1 MKLRFKVL
9 TGFLVLA
16 LMLSVAG
23 VWSIVELQS
32 ISAGVQDILD
42 ENYKS
47 IVSAKTMLEAL
58 EREDSGL
65 LLLML
70 GRWEEG
76 RSIIAAA
83 DSQFNAG
90 FNIAAHNLTIPGEA
104 AYVEAIE
111 TSYRAYKEIWERPI
125 VDTQREGNL
134 NWYFESVHRA
144 FLAVKA
150 AVNDLMTL
158 NDGAMFATSSALRN
172 QANRAIM
179 PGIVAIAAALVF
191 SAMFS
196 YFVNLYMVR
205 PIVRITEGI
214 QRSVRGRTGFDVQV
228 DTHDELADLAESIR
242 TLAGRVD
249 KRDLPQGNST

>member
-1 MKLRFKVL
+1 MKLKFKVL

-42 ENYKS
+42 DNYKS
-47 IVSAKTMLEAL
+47 IVSAKMMLEAL

-70 GRWEEG
+70 GKWEEG
-76 RSIIAAA
+76 RVIITAG
-83 DSQFNAG
+83 DSLFDAG
-90 FNIAAHNLTIPGEA
+90 FQIAAHNLTIPDEA
-104 AYVEAIE
+104 DHVATIDKAYR
-111 TSYRAYKEIWERPI
+111 TYKDIWERPI
-125 VDTQREGNL
+125 VDTEREGNL

-144 FLAVKA
+144 FLAVKS

-158 NDGAMFATSSALRN
+158 NDEAMFATSSALRN

-179 PGIVAIAAALVF
+179 PGIVAILAALAF

-214 QRSVRGRTGFDVQV
+214 KRSVRGRTKFDVQV
-228 DTHDELADLAESIR
+228 DTTDELADLAESIR

-249 KRDLPQGNST
+249 KRDVQPGN